1 MFTIGKDYILN
12 MDELK
17 ALEMIRNEFEDV
29 IITPRMTF
37 EELLDYAKRKYHL
50 IPCMCR
56 DLGLSETYTD
66 FLAEKE
72 LPSYARQNGIEVRQD
87 AIRWHVFKVPYPEI
101 IAGFLY
107 HAHGPAEYWGTTY
120 LIFEES
126 TGFIHSNYD
135 ALVYELFYARGI
147 SPDEI
152 FCNDI
157 RDISFSAKKY
167 LENLYVWQN
176 NILSEFEFQL
186 KNSMKRIN
194 ETLHHK

>member
-1 MFTIGKDYILN
+1 

-37 EELLDYAKRKYHL
+37 EELLEYAKKKYHL

-56 DLGLSETYTD
+56 DLGLSDIYTD

-72 LPSYARQNGIEVRQD
+72 LSSYTRQNGIEIRQD
-87 AIRWHVFKVPYPEI
+87 TIRWHVFKVPYPEI

-107 HAHGPAEYWGTTY
+107 HAHGPAEYWGITH

-135 ALVYELFYARGI
+135 VWFLNCFTQEENHRMKSSAMI
-147 SPDEI
+147 SVI
-152 FCNDI
+152 FHFPQKSIWKTCI
-157 RDISFSAKKY
+157 SGRTIFWVSLSFS
-167 LENLYVWQN
+167 
-176 NILSEFEFQL
+176 
-186 KNSMKRIN
+186 
-194 ETLHHK
+194 